1 MLKCQLL
8 TRLLP
13 PAFSWRCQAAAKG
26 LFRAA
31 LIEATGVSYR
41 GLLVTKA
48 SDVACASICASPVQ
62 GGCHS
67 HLAMGP
73 ASCRAL
79 LQICSPWRARLSWQ
93 EESSSTEL
101 WALPGLQ
108 LLCLC
113 RLVHCNVQLQRA
125 GSSVILLHVRCC
137 CGFVVSPV
145 LLWSEKLCFLSGKC
159 KWITDRD
166 MKVLSAVICIY
177 LFFFL
182 AGNWICYREHLLLK
196 PYIFC

>member
-8 TRLLP
+8 TCLLP
-13 PAFSWRCQAAAKG
+13 PASSWRRQAAAKG

-31 LIEATGVSYR
+31 LIEATGVSCR
-41 GLLVTKA
+41 GLVVTKA
-48 SDVACASICASPVQ
+48 SDAACVCVCASPVR

-67 HLAMGP
+67 HPAMGLV
-73 ASCRAL
+73 SCRAL

-93 EESSSTEL
+93 EESSPTEL

-113 RLVHCNVQLQRA
+113 RLVHCNVQLQRV
-125 GSSVILLHVRCC
+125 GRSVVLLHVRCC

-145 LLWSEKLCFLSGKC
+145 LLWSEKLCFFSGKC

-196 PYIFC
+196 PCIFC

>member
-31 LIEATGVSYR
+31 LIEATDVSYR

-79 LQICSPWRARLSWQ
+79 LHICSPWRDSLSWQ